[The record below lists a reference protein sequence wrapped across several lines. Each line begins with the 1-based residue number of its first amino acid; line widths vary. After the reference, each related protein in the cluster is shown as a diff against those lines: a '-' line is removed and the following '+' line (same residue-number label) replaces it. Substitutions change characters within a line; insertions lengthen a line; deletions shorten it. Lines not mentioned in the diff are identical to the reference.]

1 VEIVGYDKMDQSIV
15 LINAKIYAENQMI
28 HNGFIKIKGMEILAL
43 GWMTDFNVDD
53 QSDIIDLHGQ
63 TVIPGMID
71 IHIHGTS
78 GADVMDGD
86 IAALETIVQALPQE
100 GTTSFLATTMTQS
113 DDNISKALK
122 NAADFIQNYQ
132 TSGQSEV
139 LGVHLEGPFVNPSM
153 AGAQPVEFI
162 IKPEIAVFEKWQQL
176 AEGTIKLVTM
186 APEQQGGLELV
197 QFLKQQGVVVSIGHS
212 DATFADVKKAISAG
226 ATQVTHLYNQMKGL
240 HHREPGVVG
249 AAMLLDELYA
259 ELIVDGIHV
268 CPEMIQLAYRNKKS
282 EKLILIT
289 DSMRAKCLKNGNYD
303 LGGQLVIVKDGTA
316 VLQNGTLAGSV
327 LKLKDAMKNMLHY
340 CDCTLEDIIKMTSSN
355 PAKQLH
361 ISHRKGS
368 IAVGKDADIVVLN
381 SDYDVQMTFCRGV
394 LAYQKESH

>member
-1 VEIVGYDKMDQSIV
+1 MGIVGYDRMNQSIV
-15 LINAKIYAENQMI
+15 LINAKIYAENQI
-28 HNGFIKIKGMEILAL
+28 IPNGYIKIEKNEIQAI
-43 GWMTDFNVDD
+43 GTMNNFSIEEQFN
-53 QSDIIDLHGQ
+53 IIDLHGQ

-86 IAALETIVQALPQE
+86 IAALETMVQALPQE

-122 NAADFIQNYQ
+122 NAADFIKNYQ
-132 TSGQSEV
+132 KSGQSEV

-197 QFLKQQGVVVSIGHS
+197 QFLQQHGVVVSIGHS
-212 DATFADVKKAISAG
+212 DAKFADVKKAISAG

-249 AAMLLDELYA
+249 AALLLDELYA

-327 LKLKDAMKNMLHY
+327 LKLKDAMKNMLQY
-340 CDCTLEDIIKMTSSN
+340 CDCTLEDIIKMTAIN

-361 ISHRKGS
+361 MSHRKGS
-368 IAVGKDADIVVLN
+368 IAVGKDADLVVLN

-394 LAYQKESH
+394 LAYRKESH

>member
-1 VEIVGYDKMDQSIV
+1 MEIVGYDKMNQSIV

-28 HNGFIKIKGMEILAL
+28 PNGFIKIKGMEILAL

-78 GADVMDGD
+78 GADVMDGE

-132 TSGQSEV
+132 KSGQSEV

-162 IKPEIAVFEKWQQL
+162 IKPEIVVFEKWQQL

-212 DATFADVKKAISAG
+212 DAKFADVKKAISAG

-249 AAMLLDELYA
+249 AALLLDELYA

-340 CDCTLEDIIKMTSSN
+340 CDCTLEDIIKMTSIN

-368 IAVGKDADIVVLN
+368 IAVGKDADLVVLN
-381 SDYDVQMTFCRGV
+381 NDYDVQMTFCRGV